1 MHIYRPVKTNRITQR
16 FGENNACARVD
27 DSGNA
32 ITPYQI
38 VTKSGATCPSGYKG
52 LYELLGMKGHAGID
66 FKASKR
72 EPIYF
77 DIDIDGID
85 WEAQPIYS
93 ESGGYG
99 VLIRSLQP
107 VPLDKAPDMPG
118 ATLNLV
124 KRQYEANNGAV
135 HLMRYYGHMDEATH
149 LKSRQR
155 VKFGDFVGLAGTSG
169 ASSGVHV
176 HRHLVV
182 CGPNTQN
189 PFFYLDGDSDYKGR
203 IDETEWLKEDFAR
216 EVFLAKENAKIAI
229 LKAKELIKQVLAF
242 LHGTK

>member
-1 MHIYRPVKTNRITQR
+1 MQIYRPVKTNRITQH

-27 DSGNA
+27 DNGNA
-32 ITPYQI
+32 IIPYQI
-38 VTKSGATCPSGYKG
+38 VTKSGTTCPSGYKG

-66 FKASKR
+66 FDAKRR

-77 DIDIDGID
+77 DIDIDGIE

-99 VLIRSLQP
+99 VLIRSKQP
-107 VPLDKAPDMPG
+107 IPLDKAPEMPG
-118 ATLNLV
+118 ASLNLV
-124 KRQYEANNGAV
+124 KRQYDALGGV
-135 HLMRYYGHMDEATH
+135 HLMRYYGHLDEATH
-149 LKSRQR
+149 LKSRQS
-155 VKFGDFVGLAGTSG
+155 VKFGDFVGLAGTTG

-182 CGPNTQN
+182 CGPNVQN

-203 IDETEWLKEDFAR
+203 IDESEWLKEDFAR
-216 EVFLAKENAKIAI
+216 DVFLAKEEAKKAI
-229 LKAKELIKQVLAF
+229 LKARELIRLVRRF
-242 LHGTK
+242 LNV